1 VAGETAVDRAAMGT
15 AAGHIDDA
23 LGQIRGMQTAMNSYH
38 SDLMSGWA
46 GEAASAFTGAYTT
59 FSADFAKVVRAL
71 DNMHEKLVGTRA
83 NYQAT
88 EEANTTSAN
97 KLSGLLNR

>member
-23 LGQIRGMQTAMNSYH
+23 LGQIRSMQTAMNSYH
-38 SDLMSGWA
+38 SELMGGWV
-46 GEAASAFTGAYTT
+46 GQAASAFTGAYTT

-83 NYQAT
+83 NYTAT